1 MGGNWTGQSNFTK
14 GELDPLLLGRID
26 LEAFYQGAQKA
37 TNMLSIPQGGM
48 KKRPGTKFIDTALGD
63 GRLENFSFNVE
74 QNYLM
79 VFTAGQMRV
88 YKDGVLQ
95 ATVLTPYST
104 LARVREFDYIQ
115 SADTIIITHPD
126 IQPRRIVRNS
136 DTSWSVSTVPL
147 TNIPQ
152 YDYND
157 GSSPTPTTEVQ
168 QLVLFHETDG
178 DRFKLSL
185 DGVLTD
191 EIVYSETTQSTTA
204 TNIRLAL
211 LELPN
216 TGNSGI
222 SVSAVDYR
230 TFNISFSGDS
240 SGNFDAM
247 VATPIYSGSTNF
259 RIEINTTQNG
269 TSRKENVWS
278 GTRGWPNTATFHEGR
293 LWFGGSK
300 SRPSTVWGSNVGDVF
315 NFDTGRA
322 RDDQAIDVT
331 LATDQ
336 VNAVTGI
343 ISNRSLQIFTSG
355 AEFYI
360 PESPVT
366 PENVSVKPQTNLGS
380 KRVRPVVLEGLT
392 LFLQRTGKALYQFQ
406 FVDEFQ
412 SNESRSLSLIA
423 PHLINDPVQMYVSR
437 GSSESDA
444 NYVYIVNAQ
453 GDMTVFNTQSFEG
466 VQAFTRWKG
475 YGSISSA
482 AVVDDTVY
490 TLTERGGT
498 YYIDQADTSLN
509 TDSAVDFSGFTGS
522 VVTGLTHLEGETVK
536 VKVGGAVQTDK
547 TVSGGQVALDRAA
560 NNESVE
566 VGLEFLP
573 VLQTMPLNIQLQ
585 NGVNAAQ
592 KKRILRCA
600 IRLDNSNGVIVNGQ
614 RLADRTIGQDQFSP
628 PEPQSGFKRIFLHG
642 WSLDATVTITQD
654 TPFPLTVTALDL
666 EVKV

>member
-95 ATVLTPYST
+95 ATVATPYST
-104 LARVREFDYIQ
+104 LAIVREFDYIQ

-136 DTSWSVSTVPL
+136 DVSWSVSTVPL

-152 YDYND
+152 FDYSD
-157 GSSPTPTTEVQ
+157 GSSPTPTNEVQ
-168 QLVLFHETDG
+168 TLSFFNQING
-178 DRFKLSL
+178 DRFKVSL
-185 DGVLTD
+185 NGILTD
-191 EIVYSETTQSTTA
+191 EIVWGTGNVANDIAE
-204 TNIRLAL
+204 AL
-211 LELPN
+211 QALPN
-216 TGNSGI
+216 TGNTGI
-222 SVSAVDYR
+222 SASLSSNVV
-230 TFNISFSGDS
+230 TVTFSGDS
-240 SGNFDAM
+240 ADNWDVMAGTGIFTAQSTFRVDA
-247 VATPIYSGSTNF
+247 A
-259 RIEINTTQNG
+259 TTQNG

-278 GTRGWPNTATFHEGR
+278 NGRGWPNTATFHEGR

-300 SRPSTVWGSNVGDVF
+300 GRPSTVWGSNVGDVF
-315 NFDTGRA
+315 NFDDGKA

-423 PHLINDPVQMYVSR
+423 PHLINDPIQMYVSR

-466 VQAFTRWKG
+466 VQAFTRWTG

-498 YYIDQADTSLN
+498 YYIDQADTTLN
-509 TDSAVDFSGFTGS
+509 TDSAVTASGFTGS

-547 TVSGGQVALDRAA
+547 TVSSGQITLDRDAD
-560 NNESVE
+560 NESVE
-566 VGLEFLP
+566 VGLEFTP

-600 IRLDNSNGVIVNGQ
+600 IRLDNSNGVIVNDQ